1 MSLMSSSWLC
11 FGLSSAA
18 LPVLKHLD
26 RLDYI
31 VVFVYLLMVGGI
43 GIFFSKFNKNADDY
57 FMAGGKLP
65 WLVSSIS
72 LFVSGFSA
80 FMFVAA
86 SGFIYK
92 NGLSSILVFG
102 SGFGAYWLGYFF
114 IGKLWRRTRISS
126 PMEFLTR
133 RYSQSTTYF
142 YSIIAVIPNIFLMG
156 LLIYTLCIF
165 ISSALGFNQ
174 LHVNLGFVSFSGFQV
189 ILVSIGFILLLYT
202 VLGGLWAVAITDTL
216 QFLVLFL
223 MSVLVFPL
231 AYIYLGHGNFIHGFT
246 NLVQQAPPGF
256 LKFSTTGSVT
266 LLFVVAF
273 WIQSIL
279 GYNVNWHIGQRYY
292 SIADER
298 DTKKMALLTAA
309 LSLVAVLLWILPVLV
324 SRVIF
329 PDMKALWPSLTD
341 PTEASFVSLC
351 LLMLPNGFLGV
362 VVSAML
368 AASMSSADTTFN
380 WLAAVITKDIY
391 VPMATFFKGG
401 EEPSDKMQLV
411 VGKSTVFLVGIIAIM
426 ISMSMENFGGAFD
439 ISLKI
444 YSVAFPA
451 MLMPVFIGLIYRKT
465 PWWSAMAAAGGGTLG
480 TILADILTNIYL
492 KVPIHGFADVFVD
505 VSLPIHG
512 LVLNRYEIN
521 VFAGTI
527 LSLAILFGSALWP
540 NKKQADIERLEAFD
554 RDLRTPAYG
563 DGKSMD
569 LHGIRSFKIVG
580 YLSGIIGLLLMVL
593 AIIPTGS
600 DEFIIN
606 FIAGIGAI
614 LFGLMF
620 WWLARY
626 YEKKYEDED
635 VTELVTE

>member
-1 MSLMSSSWLC
+1 MIFLHMSWLC
-11 FGLSSAA
+11 PGLTSTA

-26 RLDYI
+26 KLDYI

-43 GIFFSKFNKNADDY
+43 GVFFSKFNKNVDDY

-65 WLVSSIS
+65 WVVSSIS

-92 NGLSSILVFG
+92 NGLSTVLVFS
-102 SGFGAYWLGYFF
+102 SGAAAYWLGFF
-114 IGKLWRRTRISS
+114 FFGKLWRRTRISS

-142 YSIIAVIPNIFLMG
+142 YSLIAVVPNIFIMG

-174 LHVNLGFVSFSGFQV
+174 LHVNLGFISLSGFQL
-189 ILVSIGFILLLYT
+189 ILISIGCVLLLYT
-202 VLGGLWAVAITDTL
+202 VLGGLWAVAIIDTM

-223 MSVLVFPL
+223 MSMLVFPL
-231 AYIYLGHGNFIHGFT
+231 AFIHLGGGNFFHGVT
-246 NLVQQAPPGF
+246 ELVQKAPPGF
-256 LKFSTTGSVT
+256 LSLGPTGSVT
-266 LLFVVAF
+266 VLFLIAY
-273 WIQSIL
+273 WILSVL
-279 GYNVNWHIGQRYY
+279 GYNVNWNIGQRYY

-298 DTKKMALLTAA
+298 DTRKMAILTAT
-309 LSLVAVLLWILPVLV
+309 LSFIAVLFWVLPVLV
-324 SRVIF
+324 SKVIF
-329 PDMKALWPSLTD
+329 PNIHALWPSLTD

-391 VPMATFFKGG
+391 VPLVTFLKGG
-401 EEPSDKMQLV
+401 KEPSDKTQLI
-411 VGKSTVFLVGIIAIM
+411 VGKMTVFLVGIIAIM
-426 ISMSMENFGGAFD
+426 ISMGMEKFGGAFD

-444 YSVAFPA
+444 YSVAFPS
-451 MLMPVFIGLIYRKT
+451 MLIPVFIGLIYRKT
-465 PWWSAMAAAGGGTLG
+465 PWWSAIAASGGGTIG
-480 TILADILTNIYL
+480 TILVDILVDLYM
-492 KVPIHGFADVFVD
+492 KVPIHGFADIFVD
-505 VSLPIHG
+505 INLHLSGI
-512 LVLNRYEIN
+512 VLNRYEIN
-521 VFAGTI
+521 VFFGTF
-527 LSLAILFGSALWP
+527 LSLAILFISAFFP
-540 NKKQADIERLEAFD
+540 NKKQEDIDRLAAFD

-563 DGKSMD
+563 EGNAVD

-580 YLSGIIGLLLMVL
+580 YLSGVMGVLLMIL
-593 AIIPTGS
+593 AVIPTGAG
-600 DEFIIN
+600 EFTIN
-606 FIAGIGAI
+606 FIAGIGAM
-614 LFGLMF
+614 LFGGMF
-620 WWLARY
+620 WLMARH
-626 YEKKYEDED
+626 YEKKYDKEK
-635 VTELVTE
+635 VPELVS